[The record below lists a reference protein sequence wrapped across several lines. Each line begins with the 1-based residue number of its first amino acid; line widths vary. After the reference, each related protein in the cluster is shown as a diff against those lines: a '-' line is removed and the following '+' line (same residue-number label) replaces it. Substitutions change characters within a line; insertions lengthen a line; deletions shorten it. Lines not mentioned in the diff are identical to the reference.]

1 MSLCPAL
8 LRALTCP
15 SFLLPTKDL
24 ATPFLPIMVTISIL
38 TRFHSIPV
46 HMNRDWGNLTRRWSI
61 CFEFRTRN
69 TLKITSLPL
78 RALISIDFADSI
90 AMYIP
95 SITYT
100 YTMYF
105 NATLDISRRFKGNV
119 ENLETS
125 RFRISARR
133 VFLVNL
139 REIRNLARL
148 LREVLAAICVQ
159 AAVSHEVYHQ
169 RRR

>member
-1 MSLCPAL
+1 
-8 LRALTCP
+8 
-15 SFLLPTKDL
+15 
-24 ATPFLPIMVTISIL
+24 
-38 TRFHSIPV
+38 
-46 HMNRDWGNLTRRWSI
+46 
-61 CFEFRTRN
+61 
-69 TLKITSLPL
+69 
-78 RALISIDFADSI
+78 
-90 AMYIP
+90 MYIP
-95 SITYT
+95 NITYT

-105 NATLDISRRFKGNV
+105 NATLDISRRFKGNE
-119 ENLETS
+119 ENLKTS
-125 RFRISARR
+125 RFRISVGR